1 MVEMTCKGLKNL
13 IFNFFGDSMLDITQD
28 NLRVNQFFRT
38 EYSFVEEIDVGGFKG
53 YKTKDGE
60 IVVVIDKVLETIAQ
74 AFINDLISLGEA
86 LYFLYQT
93 KINFY
98 LICIGCELDFELI
111 ETVLPINIK
120 LACFR

>member
-1 MVEMTCKGLKNL
+1 
-13 IFNFFGDSMLDITQD
+13 MLDITQD
-28 NLRVNQFFRT
+28 NIRVNDFFKT
-38 EYSFVEEIDVGGFKG
+38 EYVLREEINAGEFKG
-53 YKTKDGE
+53 YETEDSE
-60 IVVVIDKVLETIAQ
+60 IVAVIDKVLETISQ

>member
-38 EYSFVEEIDVGGFKG
+38 EYSFVG

-86 LYFLYQT
+86 LYFLHQT
-93 KINFY
+93 QIHFY
-98 LICIGCELDFELI
+98 LICVGCDLDFELC
-111 ETVLPINIK
+111 ECVLPINIK
-120 LACFR
+120 LACFK

>member
-38 EYSFVEEIDVGGFKG
+38 EYSFVDEIDVGGFKG

-60 IVVVIDKVLETIAQ
+60 IVVVIDKILKTITQ
-74 AFINDLISLGEA
+74 TFINDLISLGEA
-86 LYFLYQT
+86 LYFLHQAQ
-93 KINFY
+93 IHFY
-98 LICIGCELDFELI
+98 LICVGCDLDFELC
-111 ETVLPINIK
+111 ECVLPINIR
-120 LACFR
+120 LACFK

>member
-13 IFNFFGDSMLDITQD
+13 IFNFFGDIMLDITQD

-60 IVVVIDKVLETIAQ
+60 IVVVIDKVLETIPQ

-86 LYFLYQT
+86 LYFLHQT
-93 KINFY
+93 QIHFY
-98 LICIGCELDFELI
+98 LICVGCDLDFELC
-111 ETVLPINIK
+111 ECVLPINLK
-120 LACFR
+120 LACFK